1 MTMKNILN
9 KYYVPY
15 DNSYCVEYTT
25 NKESY
30 LLPWLD
36 SNEFNPTKEEIKTL
50 FTIVSMPYTTIIK
63 SICGKKEE
71 LTFINVKSSTTDKV
85 YRVLFNEKGICD
97 TIAEFCHKVFERDR
111 YNSEMLEWFTSF
123 DFDEEL

>member
-1 MTMKNILN
+1 MKNILN

-36 SNEFNPTKEEIKTL
+36 SNEFNPTKEEIQAL
-50 FTIVSMPYTTIIK
+50 FTIVSIPYIK
-63 SICGKKEE
+63 MIKTFCGKMEE
-71 LTFINVKSSTTDKV
+71 LTFVNVKSSITDKV

-97 TIAEFCHKVFERDR
+97 MIDEFYHKVSERNAR
-111 YNSEMLEWFTSF
+111 CNSEMLQWFTSF
-123 DFDEEL
+123 DENL

>member
-1 MTMKNILN
+1 MKNILN

-36 SNEFNPTKEEIKTL
+36 SNEFNSTKEEIQAL

-97 TIAEFCHKVFERDR
+97 TIAEFYHKVSERNATC
-111 YNSEMLEWFTSF
+111 NSEMLQWFTSF
-123 DFDEEL
+123 DENF

>member
-36 SNEFNPTKEEIKTL
+36 SNEFNPTKEEIKAL
-50 FTIVSMPYTTIIK
+50 FTIVSIPYTKMIK
-63 SICGKKEE
+63 TFCGKMEK
-71 LTFINVKSSTTDKV
+71 LTFVNVKSSITDKV

-97 TIAEFCHKVFERDR
+97 MIDEFYHKVSERDAR
-111 YNSEMLEWFTSF
+111 CNSEMLQWFTSF
-123 DFDEEL
+123 DENL